1 MAHDFLAQ
9 DSKIQLFSTSDK
21 GKANFKA
28 LIYDYY
34 EEHKRSFSWRE
45 THNPY
50 HIVVSE
56 IMLQQTQTDRVIEKF
71 EQFVAEFPSI
81 EILAQTPLSAV
92 ISAWQGLGYNRRALA
107 LHGFAK
113 RVMDEFVGVIP
124 DEPSVLETFRGIGP
138 ATASSICAFAFNK
151 PTVFIETNIRAVFI
165 HCFFKRG
172 AIVHDADIMPL
183 VAQTVDRDNPREWCY
198 ALMDFGVMLKK
209 NYKNP
214 SRKSAHYTVQTKFEG
229 SDRQV
234 RGRILRM
241 LVDVALINEEELFAS
256 IPRERE
262 KIRGILQDLEK
273 EGFISQRE
281 GNYFLVQD

>member
-56 IMLQQTQTDRVIEKF
+56 IMLQQTQTDRVIGKF
-71 EQFVAEFPSI
+71 EQFIAEFPSI

-183 VAQTVDRDNPREWCY
+183 VAQTVDRDNTREWYY